1 MLEDEID
8 TTPKKKLN
16 EIIKTSLSNT
26 HFNTEKMEK
35 NFNLN
40 LSPIPPK
47 KKSFSITSDI
57 NDILEATNNS
67 PPIKEFTNLIPIG
80 IKCKIKDHNIKYISL
95 DRNKMAFICKK
106 CLEYGLAENN
116 LEIFD
121 ENEKINLEKNND
133 NLCNGKCGNIAY
145 YYCITCNQFLCYH
158 CLMINHNNHSIETI
172 NYESNSFKDDINI
185 EIGLLNRLIEAMG
198 NCKINVKKIEKEDN
212 SKDLELINKIK
223 TTIDQTTNIIK
234 KSLDEKMKELN
245 KTFIEIYEG
254 FDNDNESIFEGVKQ
268 LKLNIKNALLDIE
281 ELNKYLNDN
290 SLNSINKVEILQEGH
305 KKYKEIEKLVKQSNN
320 ILNAITM
327 NDFNTK
333 ENNNKKKLQ
342 KENINSNLKTLEN
355 SVKYSIQSGSNS
367 ECYHLNRFKSFQHH
381 DLKFFK
387 STSLCFSTKKNI
399 TLFGL
404 NICSL
409 YFHKKQIKNPNFI
422 MQKIDERGF
431 LNIEIVIKNN
441 NEIKFKENKKLY
453 GAINVNDPIISI
465 FFSSPV
471 NIEKDNNYIITINNL
486 SKDNFYADFWT
497 GSCPSITHDNLNQLI
512 HCNCTGIYFA
522 FTSPDG
528 IQSDFN
534 EFSIGII
541 EGIIYSTTK

>member
-8 TTPKKKLN
+8 TTPNKKLN
-16 EIIKTSLSNT
+16 EITKTSLSNVY
-26 HFNTEKMEK
+26 FKNEKIVK
-35 NFNLN
+35 NLN
-40 LSPIPPK
+40 LDLSPIQPK

-57 NDILEATNNS
+57 NEILEATNNS
-67 PPIKEFTNLIPIG
+67 PSIKEYTNLIPVG

-95 DRNKMAFICKK
+95 DRNKMSFICKK

-116 LEIFD
+116 LEIYE

-145 YYCITCNQFLCYH
+145 YYCVTCNEFLCYH

-185 EIGLLNRLIEAMG
+185 EIGLLNRLIEAME
-198 NCKINVKKIEKEDN
+198 NFQINYKKIEKEDN
-212 SKDLELINKIK
+212 IKDLELMNNLKNI
-223 TTIDQTTNIIK
+223 IDQTTNIIK
-234 KSLDEKMKELN
+234 KSVDEKMENLN
-245 KTFIEIYEG
+245 QNFNEIFEG
-254 FDNDNESIFEGVKQ
+254 FYNDNESIVKGVKN
-268 LKLNIKNALLDIE
+268 LKLNIKNALLDLE
-281 ELNKYLNDN
+281 ELNKTLNDD
-290 SLNSINKVEILQEGH
+290 SLKSINKVEIIQEGH
-305 KKYKEIEKLVKQSNN
+305 KNYKEIEKLVKQSNN

-327 NDFNTK
+327 NEFHTK
-333 ENNNKKKLQ
+333 ENNNNKKFQ
-342 KENINSNLKTLEN
+342 KENIISSIKTLEN

-367 ECYHLNRFKSFQHH
+367 ECFHLNRFKSFQHH
-381 DLKFFK
+381 DLKYFK

-399 TLFGL
+399 SLVGL

-422 MQKIDERGF
+422 MKKMDERGF
-431 LNIEIVIKNN
+431 LNIEIIIKDK
-441 NEIKFKENKKLY
+441 NEIKFQENKKLY
-453 GAINVNDPIISI
+453 GAININDPIISL
-465 FFSSPV
+465 FFSTPV

-522 FTSPDG
+522 FTAPDG

-534 EFSIGII
+534 EFSNGII

>member
-1 MLEDEID
+1 
-8 TTPKKKLN
+8 
-16 EIIKTSLSNT
+16 
-26 HFNTEKMEK
+26 
-35 NFNLN
+35 
-40 LSPIPPK
+40 
-47 KKSFSITSDI
+47 
-57 NDILEATNNS
+57 
-67 PPIKEFTNLIPIG
+67 
-80 IKCKIKDHNIKYISL
+80 
-95 DRNKMAFICKK
+95 
-106 CLEYGLAENN
+106 
-116 LEIFD
+116 
-121 ENEKINLEKNND
+121 
-133 NLCNGKCGNIAY
+133 
-145 YYCITCNQFLCYH
+145 
-158 CLMINHNNHSIETI
+158 
-172 NYESNSFKDDINI
+172 
-185 EIGLLNRLIEAMG
+185 MG

-281 ELNKYLNDN
+281 ELNNNLNDN

-342 KENINSNLKTLEN
+342 KENINSSLKTLEN

>member
-281 ELNKYLNDN
+281 ELNNNLNDN

-342 KENINSNLKTLEN
+342 KENINSNLKT
-355 SVKYSIQSGSNS
+355 S
-367 ECYHLNRFKSFQHH
+367 
-381 DLKFFK
+381 
-387 STSLCFSTKKNI
+387 
-399 TLFGL
+399 
-404 NICSL
+404 
-409 YFHKKQIKNPNFI
+409 
-422 MQKIDERGF
+422 
-431 LNIEIVIKNN
+431 
-441 NEIKFKENKKLY
+441 
-453 GAINVNDPIISI
+453 
-465 FFSSPV
+465 
-471 NIEKDNNYIITINNL
+471 
-486 SKDNFYADFWT
+486 
-497 GSCPSITHDNLNQLI
+497 
-512 HCNCTGIYFA
+512 
-522 FTSPDG
+522 
-528 IQSDFN
+528 
-534 EFSIGII
+534 
-541 EGIIYSTTK
+541 

>member
-57 NDILEATNNS
+57 NDILEASNNS

-281 ELNKYLNDN
+281 ELNNNLNDN

-453 GAINVNDPIISI
+453 EEINVNDPIISI
-465 FFSSPV
+465 FFF
-471 NIEKDNNYIITINNL
+471 I
-486 SKDNFYADFWT
+486 
-497 GSCPSITHDNLNQLI
+497 SC
-512 HCNCTGIYFA
+512 
-522 FTSPDG
+522 
-528 IQSDFN
+528 
-534 EFSIGII
+534 
-541 EGIIYSTTK
+541 